1 MGTMK
6 NKQDTNSSK
15 HKKKSPLNQS
25 MDETTSKVKH
35 DKKMKANKPRKDDKK
50 SMQNI
55 NQDQD
60 KNHIEEKKFKESKKE
75 KDTKKS
81 EGLDP
86 RITNREF
93 KLLLKPEGLDRRI
106 KITQLQSLIV
116 SFCQRNE
123 VSFFHLDNA
132 NTGLRNV
139 YFFDTPGEHF
149 RRNNLILRVRES
161 RQNVWVDDWCEVTLK
176 CRTSDL
182 KSSLKYDPKP
192 ITAHKHRL
200 RLKEEILRGDQLG
213 SSRRI
218 YSNNSIMDAV
228 PIDQVFERTFGSIQ
242 KHFPDLA
249 RLGLEHDLPVRVV
262 GGRTNKIL
270 EACLPIGNLS
280 FGDGVQAHC
289 DIGIW
294 MRSVGEP
301 IIGELAYSYRVTDAN
316 RADAKAHKRADKFFE
331 KLQLAIPDWLATG
344 STKTAL
350 IYGIPE

>member
-1 MGTMK
+1 MVLNM
-6 NKQDTNSSK
+6 S
-15 HKKKSPLNQS
+15 HKKQKLS
-25 MDETTSKVKH
+25 
-35 DKKMKANKPRKDDKK
+35 KK
-50 SMQNI
+50 SQKSA
-55 NQDQD
+55 DQSPKEPKVGKD
-60 KNHIEEKKFKESKKE
+60 KNNKG
-75 KDTKKS
+75 
-81 EGLDP
+81 GLDP

-116 SFCQRNE
+116 SFCQKND

-176 CRTSDL
+176 CRTPEL
-182 KSSLKYDPKP
+182 KSSLKFDPKP
-192 ITAHKHRL
+192 NTAHKHRL

-228 PIDQVFERTFGSIQ
+228 PIDQVFERSFGSIG
-242 KHFPDLA
+242 KHFPDLT
-249 RLGLEHDLPVRVV
+249 RMGLEHDLPVRVV

-316 RADAKAHKRADKFFE
+316 RSDSKAHKRADKFFE
-331 KLQLAIPDWLATG
+331 NLQLAIPDWLATG

>member
-1 MGTMK
+1 MAE
-6 NKQDTNSSK
+6 
-15 HKKKSPLNQS
+15 KKKS
-25 MDETTSKVKH
+25 
-35 DKKMKANKPRKDDKK
+35 
-50 SMQNI
+50 
-55 NQDQD
+55 
-60 KNHIEEKKFKESKKE
+60 
-75 KDTKKS
+75 
-81 EGLDP
+81 GLDP

-93 KLLLKPEGLDRRI
+93 KLLLNPEGLDRRI
-106 KITQLQSLIV
+106 KIVQLQSLIV
-116 SFCQRNE
+116 SFCQKSKVN
-123 VSFFHLDNA
+123 FFHLDNA

-176 CRTSDL
+176 CRTPKL
-182 KSSLKYDPKP
+182 KSSLKFDPKP
-192 ITAHKHRL
+192 NATHKHRL
-200 RLKEEILRGDQLG
+200 RLKEEILRADHVG

-228 PIDQVFERTFGSIQ
+228 PIDKVFERTIGGIT
-242 KHFPDLA
+242 KYFPDLT
-249 RLGLEHDLPVRVV
+249 RLALEDDLPVRVV
-262 GGRTNKIL
+262 GGKTNKVL

-294 MRSVGEP
+294 MRSVGDP

-316 RADAKAHKRADKFFE
+316 RDDLKAHRRADKFFE
-331 KLQLAIPDWLATG
+331 QLQLAISDWLATG
-344 STKTAL
+344 TTKTAL

>member
-1 MGTMK
+1 MK
-6 NKQDTNSSK
+6 TEQVIDPAKDKEKAHQGQALDEARSK
-15 HKKKSPLNQS
+15 DKKHNEGKKSKAGKKDKGS
-25 MDETTSKVKH
+25 KTSL
-35 DKKMKANKPRKDDKK
+35 
-50 SMQNI
+50 
-55 NQDQD
+55 
-60 KNHIEEKKFKESKKE
+60 
-75 KDTKKS
+75 
-81 EGLDP
+81 GLDP

-116 SFCQRNE
+116 SFCQKND

-192 ITAHKHRL
+192 NTLHKHRL

-228 PIDQVFERTFGSIQ
+228 PIDQVFERSFGSV
-242 KHFPDLA
+242 KKNFPDLA
-249 RLGLEHDLPVRVV
+249 RLGLEHELPVRVV

-316 RADAKAHKRADKFFE
+316 RSDSKAHKRADKFFE
-331 KLQLAIPDWLATG
+331 NLQLAIPDWLATG